1 MHGRILYIYIYI
13 YIIYNIG
20 MCMMSITE
28 KRDISKI
35 LHYPLFSEYI
45 YHIKLKEF
53 MVSKDHSDTPGHN
66 KH

>member
-1 MHGRILYIYIYI
+1 ML
-13 YIIYNIG
+13 
-20 MCMMSITE
+20 SITE

-35 LHYPLFSEYI
+35 LHHPLFSEYI

-66 KH
+66 KQ